1 MENFA
6 DLYSDYLIS
15 SSSYATSTG
24 MANLLSIKHDKITR
38 ELSNGDYDS
47 KFLWKQSKV
56 YVKELT
62 QSKELITLSFDDGS
76 SKVVDAKV
84 VRPTVAPASMDHMN
98 HKH

>member
-1 MENFA
+1 MP
-6 DLYSDYLIS
+6 
-15 SSSYATSTG
+15 STG

-62 QSKELITLSFDDGS
+62 VS
-76 SKVVDAKV
+76 
-84 VRPTVAPASMDHMN
+84 
-98 HKH
+98 